1 MFVCCRTWGWKRLRS
16 SPPLSS
22 LWETI
27 TASST
32 HFSFPRN
39 QLQHI
44 FFFNYSTFAIIMFI
58 AVYMVTVITSIL
70 VILLSFASSGDG
82 DGETTDAEA
91 MNQLASV
98 VGGFVQVDLTCIS
111 LLDLWYFLD
120 FWGFLHFV
128 SFLSEGSL
136 HSKELMT
143 LPAFLLMHSLVYL
156 VYLSVVKK
164 ETETESISLWN
175 IQNQMVFTRAL
186 R

>member
-1 MFVCCRTWGWKRLRS
+1 
-16 SPPLSS
+16 
-22 LWETI
+22 
-27 TASST
+27 
-32 HFSFPRN
+32 
-39 QLQHI
+39 
-44 FFFNYSTFAIIMFI
+44 MFI

-143 LPAFLLMHSLVYL
+143 LPAFLLMHSWFTF
-156 VYLSVVKK
+156 LSSKK
-164 ETETESISLWN
+164 RQK
-175 IQNQMVFTRAL
+175 QNQFLYGIFRTKWSSLELCVKGPFA
-186 R
+186 

>member
-1 MFVCCRTWGWKRLRS
+1 MYHLNNLPSNVQFNFKVCLQYYIHRSCKISNQIFLVIKYLCLFVCCRTWGWKRLRS

-98 VGGFVQVDLTCIS
+98 VGGFVQVNL
-111 LLDLWYFLD
+111 
-120 FWGFLHFV
+120 
-128 SFLSEGSL
+128 
-136 HSKELMT
+136 
-143 LPAFLLMHSLVYL
+143 
-156 VYLSVVKK
+156 
-164 ETETESISLWN
+164 
-175 IQNQMVFTRAL
+175 
-186 R
+186 